1 MTFWQWL
8 GIGFGAL
15 AVIEITF
22 GIVVIGIPLMR
33 YKRKERMDR
42 EQGERGRAEPGR

>member
-8 GIGFGAL
+8 GIGFGIL
-15 AVIEITF
+15 AVIEITI
-22 GIVVIGIPLMR
+22 GIVFIGIPLMR

-42 EQGERGRAEPGR
+42 EQGERGRTEPGR